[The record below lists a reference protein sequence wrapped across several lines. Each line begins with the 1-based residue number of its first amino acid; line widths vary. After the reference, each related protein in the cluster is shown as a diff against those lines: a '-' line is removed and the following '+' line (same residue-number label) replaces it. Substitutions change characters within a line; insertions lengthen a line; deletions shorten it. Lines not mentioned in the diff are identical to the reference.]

1 MTYKQIENLVA
12 VSVLAVPVMGM
23 SGDYIMEKMARVV
36 IPGPTNPE
44 RGSLSEEAAKV
55 RHEWLRRWVGPSS
68 AVFPGSS
75 LPVDLQ
81 YRLMDFLFEHDTLH
95 PRISPGR
102 TRVGFD
108 MVGANASPDVIV
120 DLFNTFVGDPSILV
134 NPEGS
139 LILHPN
145 LRDYLSGYMNLFR
158 REVNLLTLV
167 TA

>member
-12 VSVLAVPVMGM
+12 VSVLMVPVMGM
-23 SGDYIMEKMARVV
+23 SGDYIMEKMAKVI
-36 IPGPTNPE
+36 IPGPAKNKRVP
-44 RGSLSEEAAKV
+44 LSKEAIKV
-55 RHEWLRRWVGPSS
+55 RDQWIKRWVGKSGTVS
-68 AVFPGSS
+68 KGSTLS
-75 LPVDLQ
+75 VDLQ
-81 YRLMDFLFEHDTLH
+81 HRLMDFLFEYHTLS

-102 TRVGFD
+102 TFV
-108 MVGANASPDVIV
+108 VGANASPDVIV
-120 DLFNTFVGDPSILV
+120 DLFSTFVGDPSILID
-134 NPEGS
+134 PEGS